1 MNPPF
6 QTPTDPDFQPLP
18 AVIYSKH
25 AIVLLPRGSGRCDLS
40 TLARSVWQSCS
51 LARQKPSLKAKKR
64 LMQIRGRDPT
74 RSPITFLISPQCPAL
89 GV

>member
-18 AVIYSKH
+18 AVIYKH
-25 AIVLLPRGSGRCDLS
+25 AIVLLEAISGRCELS
-40 TLARSVWQSCS
+40 TLARSVKVVVHLRGRS
-51 LARQKPSLKAKKR
+51 LRSRQKR

-74 RSPITFLISPQCPAL
+74 RSPITFLITPSVP
-89 GV
+89 